1 MFSRLPPI
9 LDFLFFRSFMQNTA
23 APAGLLLFDHPVV
36 SPFSSWIGAQPPL
49 LSFAACALQQLEHF
63 SSFWNSFQVFRRT
76 CRKKRNTLSV
86 AKLLRFKSTEISESI
101 STSFS

>member
-49 LSFAACALQQLEHF
+49 LSFAACALQQL
-63 SSFWNSFQVFRRT
+63 RT
-76 CRKKRNTLSV
+76 CRKKRNTV
-86 AKLLRFKSTEISESI
+86 AKLLRFKSTDIGIGLFDSDIIRVSESI